1 LIPPPVATHLSYY
14 LTKVTGFRHRGSE
27 SLLEAA
33 MDRFVSRQNVER
45 YRRLREAR
53 NAAERRQILRSL
65 AKERAEFKLEFRSV
79 DPSSVFAEIGVPR
92 R

>member
-1 LIPPPVATHLSYY
+1 
-14 LTKVTGFRHRGSE
+14 
-27 SLLEAA
+27 